1 MVKTKV
7 YSRIVLSNKGYG
19 ILESTDKNSWVQV
32 DDNLSLDQA
41 MEQVS
46 TYGYKNLLLDI
57 ISKKEIKDRPSEEG
71 G

>member
-1 MVKTKV
+1 MVKSKV
-7 YSRIVLSNKGYG
+7 YSRIIISKKGYG
-19 ILESTDKNSWVQV
+19 ILESTDKNNWVQV

-57 ISKKEIKDRPSEEG
+57 ITKKGTKDRPSEE
-71 G
+71 

>member
-7 YSRIVLSNKGYG
+7 HSQIIFSEEGFG
-19 ILESTDKNSWVQV
+19 ILESTDKDNWVQV
-32 DDNLSLDQA
+32 EDGLTLDEA

-57 ISKKEIKDRPSEEG
+57 ISKNKNSDPTGRK
-71 G
+71 